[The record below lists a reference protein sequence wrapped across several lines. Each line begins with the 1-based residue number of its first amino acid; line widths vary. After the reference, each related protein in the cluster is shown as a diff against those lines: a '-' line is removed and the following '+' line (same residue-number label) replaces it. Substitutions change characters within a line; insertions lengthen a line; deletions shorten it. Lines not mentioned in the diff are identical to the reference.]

1 MAKLERRTKQNP
13 KIMQSVLKDGRIS
26 LYLEY
31 YLGRSETPELDADGN
46 QVYYTDGAMAGK
58 PKYKVKHVRKKEN
71 LNLYLYAS
79 PKDQRE
85 RIQNKNTLALAEKT
99 RFEREQRF
107 LEDREGY
114 KFRRDTNV
122 NFLDFFQKFIN

>member
-1 MAKLERRTKQNP
+1 MP
-13 KIMQSVLKDGRIS
+13 V
-26 LYLEY
+26 
-31 YLGRSETPELDADGN
+31 
-46 QVYYTDGAMAGK
+46 
-58 PKYKVKHVRKKEN
+58 
-71 LNLYLYAS
+71 

-122 NFLDFFQKFIN
+122 NFLDFFQKFINESKNAPSHLNGSKVALNRFKTFSPRLRSIRHIPPISGLTSSPRR